1 MATRDKTEGLT
12 CPNCNGIV
20 PVPEGVR
27 VVQCPYC
34 DMQSLVRG
42 DRGVRRW
49 QVARKVE
56 REQALA
62 RVEGFFKGV
71 NRARDLR
78 KKAHIRET
86 FLVYLPYWRVKA
98 LVVGWMLGRVKSGK
112 DSTRPVE
119 VRVNEEMVWN
129 DAAADVAEF
138 GVHRVPLEGKALQP
152 YAEEELHLE
161 GMIFEPSES
170 PTDALAEAE
179 SHFLHNARGKR
190 SLRSKFYE
198 KVHALHPH
206 LSLVYYPLWVARY
219 EYRRRNYQVVVDGVS
234 GKILY
239 GKAPG
244 NIFYRAAMLVLG
256 MMFGNLLLVNGTIL
270 AFMLFAE
277 SSDDEGG
284 FLICAPI
291 VFGLALIFAGYRAF
305 RYGEEV
311 EERPKEAQKAKM
323 AGEGGRSLTDMISI
337 SSLEEGMEALE
348 DLANRR

>member
-20 PVPEGVR
+20 PVPEGAR
-27 VVQCPYC
+27 VVRCPYC

-42 DRGVRRW
+42 DRGVSRW
-49 QVARKVE
+49 QVDRKVE

-62 RVEGFFKGV
+62 QVQDFFKGL

-78 KKAHIRET
+78 KQAKIRET

-98 LVVGWMLGRVKSGK
+98 LVVGWMLGRVKSGD

-119 VRVNEEMVWN
+119 VRVNEEMYWN
-129 DAAADVAEF
+129 DAAADVGEF
-138 GVHRVPLEGKALQP
+138 GVHRVPLENKTLQP
-152 YAEEELHLE
+152 YTEDELHLE

-170 PTDALAEAE
+170 PTDALAEAD
-179 SHFLHNARGKR
+179 SHFVHNARSKR
-190 SLRSKFYE
+190 SLRSKYYE
-198 KVHALHPH
+198 KFHSLRPL

-219 EYRRRNYQVVVDGVS
+219 EYRQRNYQVVVDGVS
-234 GKILY
+234 GKVLY

-244 NIFYRAAMLVLG
+244 NIFYRAAMLVGG

-270 AFMLFAE
+270 AFLLLSA
-277 SSDDEGG
+277 SDDSDGG
-284 FLICAPI
+284 FLVCAPI
-291 VFGLALIFAGYRAF
+291 IFGLVLIFAGYRAF

-311 EERPKEAQKAKM
+311 EERPKEARKAKGAGESSSSFLGLPGTSSLQEGIKMFQDM
-323 AGEGGRSLTDMISI
+323 AGKR
-337 SSLEEGMEALE
+337 
-348 DLANRR
+348 